1 LTPFFLLV
9 VTIYGQFTL
18 EVARISK
25 DFLVNENIRAR
36 EVRLIDSN
44 GEQLGIV
51 PLREALRI
59 AEEKNL
65 DLVNVAPHAKPPVC
79 RIMDY
84 GKFRYEQS
92 KREKEARKNQKII
105 TIKEVRLSPTIEEHD
120 LQTKLKSIVKFL
132 QHGDKVKV
140 SVRFRGRQITH
151 ADIGRRVLERVIEDV
166 GDLAVVEKKPN
177 MEGRSMMIILAPKNH

>member
-1 LTPFFLLV
+1 MLK
-9 VTIYGQFTL
+9 GQYDL

-25 DFLVNENIRAR
+25 DLLINENIRAR
-36 EVRLIDSN
+36 EVRLIDTN

-51 PLREALRI
+51 PLKEALRI

-84 GKFRYEQS
+84 GKYRYEQS

-105 TIKEVRLSPTIEEHD
+105 TVKEIRLSPTIEEHD

-132 QHGDKVKV
+132 QQGDKVKV

-151 ADIGRRVLERVIEDV
+151 TEIGKRVLERIIADV

-177 MEGRSMMIILAPKNH
+177 MEGRNMMTILAPKNH

>member
-1 LTPFFLLV
+1 M
-9 VTIYGQFTL
+9 
-18 EVARISK
+18 ARISK
-25 DFLVNENIRAR
+25 DLLINENIRAR

-51 PLREALRI
+51 PLKEALRI
-59 AEEKNL
+59 AEERNL
-65 DLVNVAPHAKPPVC
+65 DLVNVAPQAKPPVC

-84 GKFRYEQS
+84 GKYRYEQS

-120 LQTKLKSIVKFL
+120 LQTKLKSVVKFL
-132 QHGDKVKV
+132 QQGDKVKV

-151 ADIGRRVLERVIEDV
+151 TDIGRRVLERIIADV
-166 GDLAVVEKKPN
+166 ADLAVVEKKPN
-177 MEGRSMMIILAPKNH
+177 MEGRNMMIILAPKKD